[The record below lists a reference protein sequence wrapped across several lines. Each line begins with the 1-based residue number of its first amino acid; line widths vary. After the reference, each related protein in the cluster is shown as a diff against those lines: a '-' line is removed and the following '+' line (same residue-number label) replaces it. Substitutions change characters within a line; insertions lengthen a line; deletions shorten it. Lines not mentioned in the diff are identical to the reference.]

1 VIYITDILV
10 DEGLREAIDKN
21 LQHLL
26 SQGCVNLGFISQ
38 MTLTTMVVH
47 LEQERLR

>member
-1 VIYITDILV
+1 MIYITDILV

-26 SQGCVNLGFISQ
+26 SQACVNSNFISQ
-38 MTLTTMVVH
+38 KTLTTLAAH
-47 LEQERLR
+47 LEQERF